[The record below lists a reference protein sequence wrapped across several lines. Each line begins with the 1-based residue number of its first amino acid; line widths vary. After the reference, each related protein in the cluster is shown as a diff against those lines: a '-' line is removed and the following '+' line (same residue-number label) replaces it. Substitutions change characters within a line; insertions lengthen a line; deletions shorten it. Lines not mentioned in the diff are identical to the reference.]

1 MELVKSIDVALGEPR
16 GAGANITA
24 AAHSIPFFL
33 FISALPNE
41 LNEEKKRIDGHCR
54 ISGIALL
61 FGLPFL
67 WVGYGRLAANG
78 SAQREDERSQTNN
91 KGMTQPFSLFSIW
104 LAWRAIKLREK
115 KRNEQNQSTLF
126 SSWVALPSSS
136 FICGWVGQQM
146 NGMKKISWFVYC
158 CGLWLGPSPLAAA
171 AFPSGRQSLPSVQ
184 LPRPP

>member
-91 KGMTQPFSLFSIW
+91 KGMT
-104 LAWRAIKLREK
+104 
-115 KRNEQNQSTLF
+115 
-126 SSWVALPSSS
+126 
-136 FICGWVGQQM
+136 
-146 NGMKKISWFVYC
+146 
-158 CGLWLGPSPLAAA
+158 
-171 AFPSGRQSLPSVQ
+171 
-184 LPRPP
+184 PPAPAKQTNL